1 MSIVS
6 RFLNR
11 AQLRQFVIGLVAL
24 PLSAVP
30 FVAYGTFTPEGRLVR
45 DRVLVAFSPPV
56 LPKLTHGQEKAAR
69 DLAPRYEGKVMSL
82 AYHGVGAGSG
92 DSDGS
97 GGFVVSPKRFGEHL
111 AMLRAAGMNP
121 VTAGDV
127 ARAFGTGKPLPPNAV
142 MITFD
147 DGRSDAI
154 MWADPLLEQAGMT
167 ATMFVISSAAS
178 EPGIYYAG
186 WDRLRSAARSGRWDI
201 QAHTHDSHREQKA
214 DGGKKL
220 PVLTSL
226 APGESIGQYR
236 LRVRDDLEENSAAI
250 LAHVGRRPVA
260 LAYPFGAYGAERA
273 NDARIR
279 DVLRQEVAAR
289 FALAFHQ
296 DGQGSIPL
304 VDTSQDRVGLRRLE
318 VGNWSGATLLK
329 RINRAAEPADHGKA
343 ADPDVVVPPVV
354 TALPTIPFLPELRQD
369 PAPIPPESTF
379 RAPPAK
385 AAPVRTPSPG
395 RTPAPDPAPAPAP
408 APIATPAPG
417 EATTPAPTTT
427 QTPTPIAPFPAPTTT
442 TRPPTTTTTVPR
454 PTTTTTRPKPTTTT
468 TKPPPT
474 TTTTICLRGNG
485 KPCNKD

>member
-1 MSIVS
+1 MSVVS
-6 RFLNR
+6 RFLDR

-45 DRVLVAFSPPV
+45 DRVLVAFSPPT
-56 LPKLTHGQEKAAR
+56 LPHLTLSQEKAAR

-82 AYHGVGAGSG
+82 VYHGVGSGSG
-92 DSDGS
+92 DSDGR
-97 GGFVVSPKRFGEHL
+97 GGFTVSTKRFGEHL
-111 AMLRAAGMNP
+111 AMLRAAGMNT

-167 ATMFVISSAAS
+167 ATMFVISSTAF

-214 DGGKKL
+214 AGGKKL

-226 APGESIGQYR
+226 APGESIGEYR

-273 NDARIR
+273 NDERIR

-289 FALAFHQ
+289 FTLAFNQ
-296 DGQGSIPL
+296 DGQGSVPL
-304 VDTSQDRVGLRRLE
+304 VDTSQDRVSLRRLE
-318 VGNWSGATLLK
+318 VGNWNGATLLK
-329 RINRAAEPADHGKA
+329 RINRAAAPARDGSTD
-343 ADPDVVVPPVV
+343 DPDVVVPPVV
-354 TALPTIPFLPELRQD
+354 EPLPTIPFLPELRQD

-379 RAPPAK
+379 QAPPAK
-385 AAPVRTPSPG
+385 AAPARTPTPVRAPVPG
-395 RTPAPDPAPAPAP
+395 PAPAPVP
-408 APIATPAPG
+408 VPAPG
-417 EATTPAPTTT
+417 PGPVEATTPAPTT
-427 QTPTPIAPFPAPTTT
+427 IAPFPEPTTTTQPPT
-442 TRPPTTTTTVPR
+442 TRPPTTTTTMPR
-454 PTTTTTRPKPTTTT
+454 PTTTTTTRPNATTTT
-468 TKPPPT
+468 TTMPPAT
-474 TTTTICLRGNG
+474 TTTTSCHRVNG
-485 KPCNKD
+485 KPCSK